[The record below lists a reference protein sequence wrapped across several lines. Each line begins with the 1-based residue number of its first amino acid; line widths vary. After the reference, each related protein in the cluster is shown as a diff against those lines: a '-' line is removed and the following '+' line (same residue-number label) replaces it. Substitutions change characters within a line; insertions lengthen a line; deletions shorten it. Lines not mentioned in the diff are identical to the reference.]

1 MHYIQRNALS
11 RRTLLR
17 GVGATLGLPL
27 LDAMTPALAER
38 TQGDKTPPTRLAFVY
53 VPNGIIM
60 DAWTPQAAGRDY
72 ELTRVLKPL
81 EAFRDDMFVLT
92 GLRDQNGEAGPD
104 GAGDHAR
111 AGASYLTGVR
121 PKKTA
126 GADIKGGISADQVA
140 AHFLGS
146 RTRLA
151 SLELGCD
158 DSRTVGNCD
167 SGYSCAYSNSI
178 SWRSPNTPMPPEVNP
193 RLVFERLFGAE
204 DLSLSPEIRARR
216 ARSRR
221 SILDL
226 VGSETKSLVA
236 TLGAADRRKV
246 DEYLTAV
253 REIEQRIQRASKENP
268 LPSPELE
275 KPAGVPVAF
284 SDYVKLMYDLQ
295 VLAFQTDSTR
305 ISTLMIGREGSNR
318 AYHEIGVPDSHH
330 SITHHRNQPEFIEKV
345 TKINVLHA
353 QLFGYFL
360 QRLKSTPDGAGSL
373 LDHSM
378 VVYGSGL
385 SDGNQHFHADLPI
398 VLAGRG
404 DGSLKPGRHIVYPK
418 GTPLTNLYLTVL
430 DRAGVRPESIGDSTG
445 KVEHLTDV

>member
-1 MHYIQRNALS
+1 MNIISRNALS
-11 RRTLLR
+11 RRTLLQGL
-17 GVGATLGLPL
+17 GVTLGLPF
-27 LDAMTPALAER
+27 LDAMTPAFAER
-38 TQGDKTPPTRLAFVY
+38 NQGDKKPPTRLAFVY

-60 DAWTPQAAGRDY
+60 DAWTPKAFGR
-72 ELTRVLKPL
+72 EFEMTRVLKPL
-81 EAFRDDMFVLT
+81 APYRDDLFILS

-111 AGASYLTGVR
+111 AGASFLTGVR

-204 DLSLSPEIRARR
+204 DLSLSPEVRARR

-226 VGSETKSLVA
+226 VNNDTKKLVRS
-236 TLGAADRRKV
+236 LGAADRRKI

-253 REIEQRIQRASKENP
+253 REIEKRIATAGQETL
-268 LPSPELE
+268 LPTPDLE

-305 ISTLMIGREGSNR
+305 ISTMMIGREGSNR
-318 AYHEIGVPDSHH
+318 VYNEIGVPDSHH

-345 TKINVLHA
+345 TKINVFHA
-353 QLFGYFL
+353 ELFAYFL
-360 QRLKSTPDGAGSL
+360 QRLKTTNDGSGSL

-378 VVYGSGL
+378 IVYGSGL
-385 SDGNQHFHADLPI
+385 SDGNQHLHADLPI
-398 VLAGRG
+398 IIAGRG
-404 DGSLKPGRHIVYPK
+404 DGSLKPGRHVSYPS

-445 KVEHLTDV
+445 RVEHLTEV